1 MTRTGRAFRRLLAS
15 GAPVALGV
23 FWTGIAAAVS
33 AADAPNIA
41 QRAVS
46 DADREGGMVEQ
57 VIANARAT
65 QKTPEQR
72 LVDGELLLKAKDY
85 PRAIIVLNE
94 IAEKYPSHPTVY
106 PDAMLMLGDAY
117 YESRQLLSAR
127 RAYKSILDASGE
139 PRMTTRAPRAFVR
152 LVDIAL
158 RKQNYKEL
166 DELLVKISG
175 FSGAAEPTVQYG
187 RAKAL
192 LAKKEFAAARTA
204 ADVVPAG
211 HPLLHQAKYL
221 RGVIDMREAQANAPP
236 PPPAAT
242 GPTAAPQS
250 AAAPPARFAAA
261 IESFR
266 QVTQLSPD
274 TDAHRLVIDLAW
286 LAIGRL
292 FYESDQ
298 WIEAADAYGHVDRQ
312 SSEFAASLYEVAW
325 VYVRLGDY
333 DRALRALEVLA
344 ISDPNNQFVADATL
358 LRADLMLRSGQFDK
372 ALTSYQTIRTE
383 YDPLR
388 AKVDSFLSSSTDP
401 AVFYDKLTKEEID
414 SIDKTSQVPPLA
426 VQWAREEQD
435 GVAAFA
441 VIDDVVQCRDL
452 IRQSTALIQKLNMV
466 LGAPNRVRA
475 FPDLRAGDEKLV
487 GLLNKVTQ
495 ARGTIAEGLDDA
507 EPGEV
512 SGELAVVR
520 KERREL
526 QQRVKLM
533 PVTDAD
539 FANREAGAQRS
550 WNKVSQKLQQLQL
563 EVDQLQAIVNGL
575 RRMLADS
582 SAGKD
587 PAVVAQ
593 WQGELTANEA
603 ELKRFKTQIDTT
615 RKQIEVSRVGAGYGD
630 QRFVEDEEAR
640 ALFKA
645 KLAEELRLVAGGA
658 AGGKA
663 AGYASQ
669 AQGPLAAAETTEV
682 RLLGLR
688 KDLLAT
694 VDKKVAEV
702 NEVIQKEAANISSY
716 AARLDLLDQEAR
728 LVVGQVAMRNFGL
741 VRERLKNLV
750 IHADVGSVE
759 QAWEV
764 REEQVTRVRNLQVE
778 RVREEQILREEL
790 REVLDDASDP
800 AQAPAAPPAP

>member
-1 MTRTGRAFRRLLAS
+1 MMDTGRAIRRLLAR
-15 GAPVALGV
+15 GAPLALGV
-23 FWTGIAAAVS
+23 LWTGIAAAVS
-33 AADAPNIA
+33 AADAPNLA

-46 DADREGGMVEQ
+46 DADREAGTVEQ

-72 LVDGELLLKAKDY
+72 IVDGELLLKAKDY

-94 IAEKYPSHPTVY
+94 ITEKYPSHPTVY

-127 RAYKSILDASGE
+127 RAYKTILDASGE

-175 FSGAAEPTVQYG
+175 FSGAGEPTVQYG

-192 LAKKEFAAARTA
+192 LAKKDFSGARAA

-236 PPPAAT
+236 TPAAAP
-242 GPTAAPQS
+242 GQVAA
-250 AAAPPARFAAA
+250 AAAPPARFAVA

-292 FYESDQ
+292 FYEADQ

-325 VYVRLGDY
+325 VYVRLGDS

-344 ISDPNNQFVADATL
+344 ISDPSNQFVADATL

-372 ALTSYQTIRTE
+372 ALASYQTIRTE

-388 AKVDSFLSSSTDP
+388 AKVDSFLASSTDP
-401 AVFYDKLTKEEID
+401 AVFYDKLTREEVE
-414 SIDKTSQVPPLA
+414 SLDKTTQVPPLA

-441 VIDDVVQCRDL
+441 VIEDVVQCRDL
-452 IRQSTALIQKLNMV
+452 IRQSQALIQKLSMV

-475 FPDLRAGDEKLV
+475 FPDLRVGDEKLL

-495 ARGTIAEGLDDA
+495 ARGTIADGLDDA
-507 EPGEV
+507 EPSEV
-512 SGELAVVR
+512 SGELAAVR
-520 KERREL
+520 AERRAL

-539 FANREAGAQRS
+539 FANREAGAQKS

-587 PAVVAQ
+587 PTVVAQ
-593 WQGELTANEA
+593 WQSELAANEA
-603 ELKRFKTQIDTT
+603 ELKGFKTVIDAT

-640 ALFKA
+640 AQFKA
-645 KLAEELRLVAGGA
+645 KLSEELRLVAGGA
-658 AGGKA
+658 AGAKA

-669 AQGPLAAAETTEV
+669 AQGPLSAAETTETK
-682 RLLGLR
+682 LLSLR

-702 NEVIQKEAANISSY
+702 NDVIQREAANIISY
-716 AARLDLLDQEAR
+716 ASRLELLDQEAR

-800 AQAPAAPPAP
+800 AQAPAAP